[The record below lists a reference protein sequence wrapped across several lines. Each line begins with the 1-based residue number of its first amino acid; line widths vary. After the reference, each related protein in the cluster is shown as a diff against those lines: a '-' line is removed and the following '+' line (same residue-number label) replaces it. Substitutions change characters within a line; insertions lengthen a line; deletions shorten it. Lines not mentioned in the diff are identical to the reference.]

1 MTRVDLHP
9 EELLEAERRGELDP
23 AARARLDAHAAAC
36 AACAFERAA
45 AADFEAERL
54 RERPG
59 DEELASRIAEATAC
73 AARAAPAEAL
83 APEHRRSHAAPARLP
98 WSRRLLVA
106 AVMLCATAAA
116 ALGGFYVAAQVQSK
130 EPEAAAPAPPS
141 APVVRPP
148 PEAPPPAETP
158 SARHPPPPRAVAGT
172 PPAEEPSVEPEPPV
186 VLPAVPE
193 PERRLRLAASPAP
206 AAPPP
211 PTAAEL
217 LAAATAARRAG
228 DWPGALELFRE
239 LRRRFTGTREEL
251 VARVTEGRLLL
262 EQLGEPSGALALF
275 DSYLA
280 AGHGGTLAEEALVG
294 RALALGRLGR
304 SDDERMAWQTLLRE
318 FPTSAHAE
326 RARARL
332 EELP

>member
-9 EELLEAERRGELDP
+9 EELLDAERRGELAP
-23 AARARLDAHAAAC
+23 AERVRLDAHAAAC

-45 AADFEAERL
+45 SADFEAERL

-59 DEELASRIAEATAC
+59 DEVLAGRIAEATAQ
-73 AARAAPAEAL
+73 AAGAAPLEAL
-83 APEHRRSHAAPARLP
+83 APEHRRPHVGPARLP

-116 ALGGFYVAAQVQSK
+116 ALGGFYVAGRLQPQ
-130 EPEAAAPAPPS
+130 EPETVAPPS
-141 APVVRPP
+141 SSPAARPSS
-148 PEAPPPAETP
+148 PEAPPPAEAP
-158 SARHPPPPRAVAGT
+158 AARHAATHPAASET
-172 PPAEEPSVEPEPPV
+172 PPAAPPDEPAPPAVAPAAPEPQ
-186 VLPAVPE
+186 
-193 PERRLRLAASPAP
+193 RRVRPAASADP

-211 PTAAEL
+211 PGAAEL
-217 LAAATAARRAG
+217 LAAATAARRRA

-262 EQLGEPSGALALF
+262 EQLGDPSGALALF

-304 SDDERMAWQTLLRE
+304 ADDERATWRTLLRE